1 MGLQVAFDYVLARSQ
16 GNQTSHQLQVPSQDG
31 RCSIGLR
38 LVHWSHK
45 HIPLITNFEV
55 GSGNPQANPSRS
67 ELAYQVVVREQMVRP
82 FHTIAAMALVHSA
95 CPPI

>member
-1 MGLQVAFDYVLARSQ
+1 MHLFLVAY
-16 GNQTSHQLQVPSQDG
+16 
-31 RCSIGLR
+31 CS
-38 LVHWSHK
+38 
-45 HIPLITNFEV
+45 FEV